1 MAQVPHQVTLLAGF
15 EEVAPTEEIPVVPTG
30 RARRARV
37 PARRLVAA
45 VVGGL
50 IILLLVGLLME
61 LAVGRIWYES
71 RQRHL
76 VADFTARRLTAH
88 VGQAVAVLQVPR
100 IHMNLVV
107 VEGDGPVELR
117 AGPGHRPGTP
127 LPGKLGNSL
136 IFGHRM
142 DWGGPLSGMSKMKIG
157 DNVVVEGRDRQAV
170 EFQVVSVKRVHEAD
184 VGPLAPSNDYRVTLV
199 TGAGGRF
206 SSDRLVVSAV
216 SGTLGQLARPGRHL
230 QATGSGDSL
239 LFNPAT
245 AVVILSLL
253 ATYVT
258 TRVLRPGHRAWVVA
272 VVAAPL
278 AVAGLLAL
286 TLQLDLLLPR
296 LA

>member
-1 MAQVPHQVTLLAGF
+1 MTLLAGF

-30 RARRARV
+30 KARRRRV
-37 PARRLVAA
+37 PSRQLLAG

-50 IILLLVGLLME
+50 IILLLTSVLME
-61 LAVGRIWYES
+61 VALGRVWYES

-100 IHMNLVV
+100 TKMNLVV
-107 VEGDGPVELR
+107 VEGDGPAELR

-136 IFGHRM
+136 IFGHHA
-142 DWGGPLSGMSKMKIG
+142 DWGGPFSGMSKMKVG

-216 SGTLGQLARPGRHL
+216 SGTLGQLARPGKHL
-230 QATGSGDSL
+230 RATGSGDSL
-239 LFNPAT
+239 LFHPAT

-253 ATYVT
+253 ATYLT
-258 TRVLRPGHRAWVVA
+258 IRVLRRGHRRWVVA
-272 VVAAPL
+272 VVVAPL